1 MDTGRIGRSARRG
14 IAVLTL
20 GWLLAMA
27 GSVLAAPTASAAPTA
42 TVDIRTL
49 TPPVVS
55 IDAGGT
61 ATFVN
66 SVASYPASI
75 SLPLIGT
82 LGSTVYTDV
91 AVTFNGST
99 KTLQPG
105 QSASYTFPASTVG
118 SITYTYRVVSNT
130 NLSATV
136 LNQLVNGVI
145 ATLPPLP
152 VGTPFVVNT
161 LVPLPNLPSANLP
174 TLPPVTVPGPTVP
187 VVPTPQTPVTE
198 VPTTD
203 PGTQPTEPAAEVPAT
218 DGTGY
223 AYSVPES
230 GGQLAPV
237 DTSAAAAF
245 DPSRFVTSD
254 AASSA
259 RAAGGGGGPGSYDGA
274 SVPVFGQLAGLN
286 GATLPGSGDG
296 VEVASDSSAS
306 TPDPALSV
314 PALAAVIALAGVT
327 AALVR
332 THLAQRAA
340 GRS

>member
-1 MDTGRIGRSARRG
+1 MQSGRIGRTARRG
-14 IAVLTL
+14 VAVLTL

-42 TVDIRTL
+42 TVEIRTL

-75 SLPLIGT
+75 TLPLVGT
-82 LGSTVYTDV
+82 LGATVYTDI
-91 AVTFNGST
+91 AVSFNGST
-99 KTLQPG
+99 QTLQPG
-105 QSASYTFPASTVG
+105 QSASYTFPGSTVG
-118 SITYTYRVVSNT
+118 SITYTYRVVSGT
-130 NLSATV
+130 NLSAAV
-136 LNQLVNGVI
+136 LNQLVNGIVG
-145 ATLPPLP
+145 TLPPLP

-174 TLPPVTVPGPTVP
+174 TLPPVNVA
-187 VVPTPQTPVTE
+187 VPTTPGTAPTAPPVTG
-198 VPTTD
+198 TD
-203 PGTQPTEPAAEVPAT
+203 PGTAPVAEQPATEAPAAG

-223 AYSVPES
+223 QYSLPGS
-230 GGQLAPV
+230 GGGQLAPV

-245 DPSRFVTSD
+245 DPSRFTTSD

-259 RAAGGGGGPGSYDGA
+259 RSGGGGGPGSYDGA

-286 GATLPGSGDG
+286 GSSLPSGGDD
-296 VEVASDSSAS
+296 VEIASDTSSR
-306 TPDPALSV
+306 PDPALSV
-314 PALAAVIALAGVT
+314 PALAAVVALAGVT

-340 GRS
+340 KR